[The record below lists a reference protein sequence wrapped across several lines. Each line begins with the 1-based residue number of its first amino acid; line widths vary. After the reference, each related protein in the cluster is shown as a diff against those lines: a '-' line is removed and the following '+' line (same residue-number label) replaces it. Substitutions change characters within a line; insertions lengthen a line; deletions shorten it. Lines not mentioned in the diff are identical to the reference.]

1 MVSEHEHT
9 LEPINDLVAPALS
22 LITVNIPNDSLL
34 EINKEVRNLP
44 VIKEEDIKDEPPEEK
59 VKINDETKDA
69 VFEIKHEV
77 SDDWNVFSLN
87 IHAYHAGKQCLPS
100 TMVFT
105 IKWNK
110 SLSFALVNNYQIICI
125 MISQFRYL
133 CFRVGKA
140 IEPCGFFGLW
150 GLV

>member
-9 LEPINDLVAPALS
+9 LKPINDLVAPALS

-77 SDDWNVFSLN
+77 SDD
-87 IHAYHAGKQCLPS
+87 
-100 TMVFT
+100 
-105 IKWNK
+105 
-110 SLSFALVNNYQIICI
+110 
-125 MISQFRYL
+125 
-133 CFRVGKA
+133 
-140 IEPCGFFGLW
+140 
-150 GLV
+150 